1 MKIVHYG
8 LRMIENNLLK
18 EVVLEQKSRIKLEN
32 DFVIREKL
40 NEVKKFINIRHSII
54 ITGVRRCGK
63 SVLLSQIMNIMP
75 DKHYYITFDDERLA
89 DFDLKDFNKLYE
101 IFIELFGK
109 TNTFFLDEE
118 QNVIGW
124 ERWVRRMYEEG
135 FKFFITGSNA
145 RLLSRELATLLTGRH
160 LQISL
165 YPFSFKEFLAFNKI
179 DLKKEDIY
187 LTEKRAILI
196 KYFNEYLDKGGF
208 PEFLKYNRIEIL
220 QEYFNDIIQRDVV
233 ERYKIK
239 EIKQL
244 KELARYLIT
253 NTGNLTTYNKLK
265 KITEIK
271 SVKTI
276 INYFD
281 YLENAYLIFKV
292 PYFSYSLRK
301 QSVNP
306 FKVFSIDTG
315 LRNSIGFKF
324 SRDIGRLYETIV
336 ALEFKRKNK
345 EIYYWKNYLHEEVDF
360 VIKEGKIKQLV
371 QVCYNINDF
380 NTKKREIRALI
391 KASKELKCNNLLVIT
406 EDREGKE
413 KIKNK
418 IIKYIP
424 LWKWLIAY

>member
-1 MKIVHYG
+1 
-8 LRMIENNLLK
+8 MIENNLLK
-18 EVVLEQKSRIKLEN
+18 KVVLEQKEKIKLEK

-40 NEVKKFINIRHSII
+40 KEIKRFINIRHSII

-63 SVLLSQIMNIMP
+63 SVLLSQIMDAMH
-75 DKHYYITFDDERLA
+75 DGYYYITFDDERLA
-89 DFDLKDFNKLYE
+89 DFDLKDFDKLYE

-109 TNTFFLDEE
+109 NKTFFLDEV
-118 QNVIGW
+118 QNVNGW
-124 ERWVRRMYEEG
+124 ERWVRRMYENG

-165 YPFSFKEFLAFNKI
+165 YPFSFKEFLVFNKI

-187 LTEKRAILI
+187 LTEKRGIII

-208 PEFLKYNRIEIL
+208 PEFLKYNKIEIL
-220 QEYFNDIIQRDVV
+220 QEYFNDIIQKDIV

-244 KELARYLIT
+244 KELARYIIT
-253 NTGNLTTYNKLK
+253 NTGNLATYNQLK

-281 YLENAYLIFKV
+281 YLENAYLVFKV
-292 PYFSYSLRK
+292 PYFSYSLKK

-315 LRNSIGFKF
+315 LRNSISFKF
-324 SRDIGRLYETIV
+324 SSDIGRLYENLA
-336 ALEFKRKNK
+336 ALELKRKNK
-345 EIYYWKNYLHEEVDF
+345 EIYY
-360 VIKEGKIKQLV
+360 
-371 QVCYNINDF
+371 
-380 NTKKREIRALI
+380 
-391 KASKELKCNNLLVIT
+391 S
-406 EDREGKE
+406 
-413 KIKNK
+413 
-418 IIKYIP
+418 
-424 LWKWLIAY
+424 

>member
-1 MKIVHYG
+1 
-8 LRMIENNLLK
+8 MIENNLLK
-18 EVVLEQKSRIKLEN
+18 KVVLEQKEKIKLEK

-40 NEVKKFINIRHSII
+40 KEIKRFINIGHSII

-63 SVLLSQIMNIMP
+63 SVLLSQIMDAMH
-75 DKHYYITFDDERLA
+75 DGYYYITFDDERLA
-89 DFDLKDFNKLYE
+89 DFDLKDFDKLYE

-109 TNTFFLDEE
+109 NKTFFLDEV
-118 QNVIGW
+118 QNVNGW
-124 ERWVRRMYEEG
+124 ERWVRRMYENG

-165 YPFSFKEFLAFNKI
+165 YPFSFKEFLVFNKI

-187 LTEKRAILI
+187 LTEKRGIII

-208 PEFLKYNRIEIL
+208 PEFLKYNKIEIL
-220 QEYFNDIIQRDVV
+220 QEYFNDIIQKDIV

-244 KELARYLIT
+244 KELARYIIT
-253 NTGNLTTYNKLK
+253 NTGNLATYNQLK

-281 YLENAYLIFKV
+281 YLENAYLVFKV
-292 PYFSYSLRK
+292 PYFSYSLKK

-315 LRNSIGFKF
+315 LRNSISFKF
-324 SRDIGRLYETIV
+324 SSDIGRLYENLA
-336 ALEFKRKNK
+336 ALELKRKNK
-345 EIYYWKNYLHEEVDF
+345 EIYYWKNPLHEEVDF
-360 VIKEGKIKQLV
+360 VIKEGFKVRQLI
-371 QVCYNINDF
+371 QVCYDINDYE
-380 NTKKREIRALI
+380 TKKREIRALI
-391 KASKELKCNNLLVIT
+391 KASKELKCKNLLVIT
-406 EDREGKE
+406 EEKEGE
-413 KIKNK
+413 EIVGKNK
-418 IIKYIP
+418 VNYIP
-424 LWKWLIAY
+424 LWKWLLSQ

>member
-1 MKIVHYG
+1 
-8 LRMIENNLLK
+8 MIENNLLK
-18 EVVLEQKSRIKLEN
+18 KVVLEQKEKIKLEK

-40 NEVKKFINIRHSII
+40 KEIKRFINIRHSII

-63 SVLLSQIMNIMP
+63 SVLLSQIMDAMH
-75 DKHYYITFDDERLA
+75 DGYYYITFDDERLA
-89 DFDLKDFNKLYE
+89 DFDLKDFDKLYE

-109 TNTFFLDEE
+109 NKTFFLDEV
-118 QNVIGW
+118 QNVNGW
-124 ERWVRRMYEEG
+124 ERWVRRMYENG

-165 YPFSFKEFLAFNKI
+165 YPFSFKEFLVFNKI

-187 LTEKRAILI
+187 LTEKRGIII

-208 PEFLKYNRIEIL
+208 PEFLKYNKIEIL
-220 QEYFNDIIQRDVV
+220 QEYFNDIIQKDIV

-244 KELARYLIT
+244 KELARYIIT
-253 NTGNLTTYNKLK
+253 NTGNLATYNQLK

-281 YLENAYLIFKV
+281 YLENAYLVFKV
-292 PYFSYSLRK
+292 PYFSYSLKK

-315 LRNSIGFKF
+315 LRNSISFKF
-324 SRDIGRLYETIV
+324 SSDIGRLYENLA
-336 ALEFKRKNK
+336 ALELKRKNK
-345 EIYYWKNYLHEEVDF
+345 EIYYWKNPLHEEVDF
-360 VIKEGKIKQLV
+360 VIKEGFKVRQLI
-371 QVCYNINDF
+371 QVCYDINDYE
-380 NTKKREIRALI
+380 TKKREIRALI
-391 KASKELKCNNLLVIT
+391 KASKELKCKNLLVIT
-406 EDREGKE
+406 EEKEGE
-413 KIKNK
+413 EIVGKNK
-418 IIKYIP
+418 VNYIP
-424 LWKWLIAY
+424 LWKWLLSQ

>member
-1 MKIVHYG
+1 
-8 LRMIENNLLK
+8 MIEKDLLR
-18 EVVLEQKSRIKLEN
+18 EVVLEQKNKIKIAKE
-32 DFVIREKL
+32 FVIREKL
-40 NEVKKFINIRHSII
+40 NEIKRFINIRHSII

-75 DKHYYITFDDERLA
+75 DDCYYITFDDERLA

-109 TNTFFLDEE
+109 TNTFFLDEV

-124 ERWVRRMYEEG
+124 ERWVRRMYEDG

-145 RLLSRELATLLTGRH
+145 RVLSKELATLLTGRH

-165 YPFSFKEFLAFNKI
+165 YPFSFKEFLSFNKI
-179 DLKKEDIY
+179 NLKKEDIY
-187 LTEKRAILI
+187 LTEKRAII
-196 KYFNEYLDKGGF
+196 TKYFNEYLDKGGF

-253 NTGNLTTYNKLK
+253 NTGNLTTYNQLR

-292 PYFSYSLRK
+292 PYFSYSLKK

-315 LRNSIGFKF
+315 LRNSISFKF

-345 EIYYWKNYLHEEVDF
+345 EIYYWKNPLHEEVDF
-360 VIKEGKIKQLV
+360 VVKEEKIKQLI
-371 QVCYNINDF
+371 QVCYDINDL
-380 NTKKREIRALI
+380 NVKKRELRSLL

-406 EDREGKE
+406 GDYDTEE
-413 KIKNK
+413 KIGNK
-418 IIKYIP
+418 KIKFIP
-424 LWKWLIAY
+424 LWKWLLEI

>member
-1 MKIVHYG
+1 
-8 LRMIENNLLK
+8 MIENNLLK
-18 EVVLEQKSRIKLEN
+18 KVVLEQKEKIKLEK

-40 NEVKKFINIRHSII
+40 KEIKRFINIRHSII

-63 SVLLSQIMNIMP
+63 SVLLSQIMDAMH
-75 DKHYYITFDDERLA
+75 DGYYYITFDDERLA
-89 DFDLKDFNKLYE
+89 DFDLKDFDKLYE

-109 TNTFFLDEE
+109 NKTFFLDEV
-118 QNVIGW
+118 QNVNGW
-124 ERWVRRMYEEG
+124 ERWVRRMYENG

-165 YPFSFKEFLAFNKI
+165 YPFSFKEFLVFNKI

-187 LTEKRAILI
+187 LTEKRGIII

-208 PEFLKYNRIEIL
+208 PEFLKYNKIEIL
-220 QEYFNDIIQRDVV
+220 QEYFNDIIQKDIV

-244 KELARYLIT
+244 KELARYIIT
-253 NTGNLTTYNKLK
+253 NTGNLATYNQLK

-281 YLENAYLIFKV
+281 YLENAYLVFKV
-292 PYFSYSLRK
+292 PYFSYSLKK

-315 LRNSIGFKF
+315 LRNSISFKF
-324 SRDIGRLYETIV
+324 SSDIGRLYENLA
-336 ALEFKRKNK
+336 ALELKRKNK
-345 EIYYWKNYLHEEVDF
+345 EIYYWKNPLHEEVDF
-360 VIKEGKIKQLV
+360 VIKEGFKVRQLI
-371 QVCYNINDF
+371 QVCYDINDYE
-380 NTKKREIRALI
+380 TKKREIKALI
-391 KASKELKCNNLLVIT
+391 KASKELKCKNLLVIT
-406 EDREGKE
+406 EEKEGE
-413 KIKNK
+413 EIVGKNK
-418 IIKYIP
+418 VNYIP
-424 LWKWLIAY
+424 LWKWLLSQ

>member
-1 MKIVHYG
+1 
-8 LRMIENNLLK
+8 MIENNLLK
-18 EVVLEQKSRIKLEN
+18 KVVLEQKEKIKLEK

-40 NEVKKFINIRHSII
+40 KEIKRFINIGHSII

-63 SVLLSQIMNIMP
+63 SVLLSQIMDAMH
-75 DKHYYITFDDERLA
+75 DGYYYITFDDERLA
-89 DFDLKDFNKLYE
+89 DFDLKDFDKLYE

-109 TNTFFLDEE
+109 NKTFFLDEV
-118 QNVIGW
+118 QNVNGW
-124 ERWVRRMYEEG
+124 ERWVRRMYENG

-165 YPFSFKEFLAFNKI
+165 YPFSFKEFLVFNKI

-187 LTEKRAILI
+187 LTEKRGIII

-208 PEFLKYNRIEIL
+208 PEFLKYNKIEIL
-220 QEYFNDIIQRDVV
+220 QEYFNDIIQKDIV

-244 KELARYLIT
+244 KELARYIIT
-253 NTGNLTTYNKLK
+253 NTGNLATYNQLK

-281 YLENAYLIFKV
+281 YLENAYLVFKV
-292 PYFSYSLRK
+292 PYFSYSLKK

-315 LRNSIGFKF
+315 LRNSISFKF
-324 SRDIGRLYETIV
+324 SSDIGRLYENLA
-336 ALEFKRKNK
+336 ALELKRKNK
-345 EIYYWKNYLHEEVDF
+345 EIYYWKNPLHEEVDF
-360 VIKEGKIKQLV
+360 VIKEGFKVRQLI
-371 QVCYNINDF
+371 QVCYDINDYE
-380 NTKKREIRALI
+380 TKKREIKALI
-391 KASKELKCNNLLVIT
+391 KASKELKCKNLLVIT
-406 EDREGKE
+406 EEKEGE
-413 KIKNK
+413 EIVGKNK
-418 IIKYIP
+418 VNYIP
-424 LWKWLIAY
+424 LWKWLLSQ

>member
-1 MKIVHYG
+1 
-8 LRMIENNLLK
+8 MIENNLLK
-18 EVVLEQKSRIKLEN
+18 KVVLEQKEKIKLEK

-40 NEVKKFINIRHSII
+40 KEIKRFINIGHSII
-54 ITGVRRCGK
+54 ITGVRRC
-63 SVLLSQIMNIMP
+63 
-75 DKHYYITFDDERLA
+75 
-89 DFDLKDFNKLYE
+89 
-101 IFIELFGK
+101 
-109 TNTFFLDEE
+109 
-118 QNVIGW
+118 
-124 ERWVRRMYEEG
+124 VRRMYENG

-165 YPFSFKEFLAFNKI
+165 YPFSFKEFLVFNKI

-187 LTEKRAILI
+187 LTEKRGIII

-208 PEFLKYNRIEIL
+208 PEFLKYNKIEIL
-220 QEYFNDIIQRDVV
+220 QEYFNDIIQKDIV

-244 KELARYLIT
+244 KELARYIIT
-253 NTGNLTTYNKLK
+253 NTGNLATYNQLK

-281 YLENAYLIFKV
+281 YLENAYLVFKV
-292 PYFSYSLRK
+292 PYFSYSLKK

-418 IIKYIP
+418 IIKYI
-424 LWKWLIAY
+424 